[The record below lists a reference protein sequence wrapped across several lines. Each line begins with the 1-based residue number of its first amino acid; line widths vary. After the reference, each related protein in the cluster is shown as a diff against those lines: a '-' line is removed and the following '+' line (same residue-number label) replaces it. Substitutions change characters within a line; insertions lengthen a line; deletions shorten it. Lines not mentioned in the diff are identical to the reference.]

1 MFWLCNLFILRC
13 ILPTFGKPAAKL
25 LIFFHCDTKNK
36 GQIYTICIYMNIFW
50 GKIALNTRLFIEKY
64 AKTILYAIRLPGHY
78 SMISEHQ

>member
-36 GQIYTICIYMNIFW
+36 GQKYTICVYKNIFTW
-50 GKIALNTRLFIEKY
+50 KIVLNTRLFIEKY
-64 AKTILYAIRLPGHY
+64 AKTIPYAIRLPGHIVE
-78 SMISEHQ
+78 MLEHQ

>member
-13 ILPTFGKPAAKL
+13 ILPTFGKPVAKL

-64 AKTILYAIRLPGHY
+64 AKTIPYATRLPGHIVE
-78 SMISEHQ
+78 MLEHQ